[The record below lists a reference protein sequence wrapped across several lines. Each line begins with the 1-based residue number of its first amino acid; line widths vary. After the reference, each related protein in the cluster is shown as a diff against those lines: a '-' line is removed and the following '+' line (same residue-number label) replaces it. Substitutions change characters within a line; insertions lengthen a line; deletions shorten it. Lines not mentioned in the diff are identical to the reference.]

1 MKLFNQLILKKEN
14 IALFSNVKVIAHLFC
29 AACVKVSVESVVEIL
44 VSQYE
49 KHFYSWLKHK
59 IL

>member
-1 MKLFNQLILKKEN
+1 MKLFNQLIVKKEN
-14 IALFSNVKVIAHLFC
+14 IALFSNVKVIAHL
-29 AACVKVSVESVVEIL
+29 ACVKVSVESVVETL

-49 KHFYSWLKHK
+49 KHFYSWFKHK